1 MEQFEKTITQ
11 LSPRFFKFTKKKK
24 KNLLTDLNQIF
35 SINLA
40 IKTNFKLQIDCN
52 MF

>member
-11 LSPRFFKFTKKKK
+11 LSPRFFKFTKK